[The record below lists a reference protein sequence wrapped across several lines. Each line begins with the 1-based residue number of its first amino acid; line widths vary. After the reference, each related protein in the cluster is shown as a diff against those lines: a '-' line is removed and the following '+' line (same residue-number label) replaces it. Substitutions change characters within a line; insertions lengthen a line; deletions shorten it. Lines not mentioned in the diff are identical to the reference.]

1 MRIAAVGDLHVGHDS
16 AGSLAEGFAGL
27 ADHADLL
34 LLAGDLTTLGDAAQA
49 EILVRE
55 LGAPTVPVISVL
67 GNHDHHGGEPHAV
80 RRVLE
85 RGGVTVLE
93 RESTV
98 VEIDGCRVGVVG
110 AKGFGGGFIGASV
123 TEFGEAE
130 MKAFARTTIDIA
142 ADLERLL
149 SALDADV
156 RIALLHYAP
165 IRDTLAGEPPE
176 IFPFLG
182 SYLFAEAI
190 DRAGADLVVHGH
202 AHRGAEQGST
212 PGGVPVRNVAKAVL
226 RSAYSVYVVEPKV
239 RAVAGGGPATGS

>member
-1 MRIAAVGDLHVGHDS
+1 MRIAAVGDLHVGHDA
-16 AGSLAEGFAGL
+16 AGSLAEGFARIGEQ
-27 ADHADLL
+27 ADLL
-34 LLAGDLTTLGDAAQA
+34 VLAGDLTTHGDAGQAQ
-49 EILVRE
+49 ILVRE
-55 LGAPTVPVISVL
+55 LRDVPVPVVSVL
-67 GNHDHHGGEPHAV
+67 GNHDHHAGEPDAV

-85 RGGVTVLE
+85 KGGITVLD

-98 VEIDGCRVGVVG
+98 VEIGGCRVGVAG

-149 SALDADV
+149 GSLEADV

-182 SYLFAEAI
+182 SYLLAEAI

-212 PGGVPVRNVAKAVL
+212 PAGVPVRNVAKAVL
-226 RSAYSVYVVEPKV
+226 RSAYAVYVVEPKV
-239 RAVAGGGPATGS
+239 GALREVREI